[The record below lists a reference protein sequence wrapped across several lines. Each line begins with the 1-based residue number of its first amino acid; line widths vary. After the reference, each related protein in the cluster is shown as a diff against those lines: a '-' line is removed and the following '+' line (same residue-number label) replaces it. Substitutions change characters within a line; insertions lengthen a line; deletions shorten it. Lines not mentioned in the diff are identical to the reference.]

1 MLCPAKFYTLR
12 LSKEHNL
19 YTKEAEE
26 LKVKL
31 DKFKAEKAEDWDI
44 NNTVLTW
51 CLYRW
56 FRAIHL
62 TAQIDSDENDG
73 RIIQNDYRQ
82 RDATR

>member
-26 LKVKL
+26 LKGKL

-44 NNTVLTW
+44 NNTVL
-51 CLYRW
+51 
-56 FRAIHL
+56 
-62 TAQIDSDENDG
+62 N
-73 RIIQNDYRQ
+73 
-82 RDATR
+82 